1 MRYLSTR
8 GGTPDVTASEAIL
21 RGIAPDGGLYVPES
35 VPKAPAGGVAG
46 GPGTGGAGGPGA
58 AFRGT
63 SLEVLT
69 PFLTDFPGPVLADAV
84 ARAYNAE
91 TFDHPEIVSL
101 KSLDARRHV
110 LELWHGPTAAF
121 KDVALQIMPFFI
133 AAAKAVRDD
142 RTHTLI
148 LVATSGDT
156 GKAAL
161 EGFRD
166 RPGVS
171 LVVFYPYGGV
181 SEIQRLQMATTEG
194 ANTRVVAVR
203 GNFDDCQTGVKA
215 LFNDAALR
223 ERLAAKGIVF
233 SSANSINWGRLCPQ
247 IAYYVHAYRALVGRG
262 AVAAGGEVDL
272 CVPTGNFG
280 NFLAGW
286 YARAMGLPVR
296 RLVCASNRN
305 NILTDFFRT
314 GVYDLRRAFHRTSS
328 PSMDILISSNLE
340 RFLFHAAGG
349 DGAAAGAG
357 AVRGWFDELRRTERF
372 AVGEALRA
380 AMAEVV
386 TPGWVDEERV
396 FATIRRVFRETG
408 YLVDTHTAVALAV
421 CEDQTAAGGELGPDG
436 PPVIVAS
443 TASPYKFSGDVLAAI
458 TGERPADEFAA
469 IERLRE
475 VSGVPLHRAVRGL
488 REKPER
494 HARVADIA
502 GMRDVVEEML
512 V

>member
-8 GGTPDVTASEAIL
+8 GAAPAASAAEAIL
-21 RGIAPDGGLYVPES
+21 RGIAPDGGLYVPEAVLPVLS
-35 VPKAPAGGVAG
+35 GEAARGAAG
-46 GPGTGGAGGPGA
+46 GPFPE
-58 AFRGT
+58 T

-69 PFLTDFPGPVLADAV
+69 PYLADFPGPVLADAV
-84 ARAYNAE
+84 ARAYNAS
-91 TFDHPEIVSL
+91 TFDHPEVVSL
-101 KSLDARRHV
+101 RSLDARRHV

-133 AAAKAVRDD
+133 AAAKAVRND

-171 LVVFYPYGGV
+171 IVVFYPHGGV
-181 SEIQRLQMATTEG
+181 SEVQRLQMATTEG

-223 ERLAAKGIVF
+223 ERLAAKGIAF

-247 IAYYVHAYRALVGRG
+247 IAYYVHAYRTLVARG
-262 AVAAGGEVDL
+262 AVAAGGPVDL

-280 NFLAGW
+280 NILAGW

-314 GVYDLRRAFHRTSS
+314 GAYDLRREFHRTSS

-349 DGAAAGAG
+349 DGAAAGT
-357 AVRGWFDELRRTERF
+357 VRGWFDELRRTERF
-372 AVGEALRA
+372 AVAEPLRRDMA
-380 AMAEVV
+380 AVV
-386 TPGWVDEERV
+386 APGWVDEPRV
-396 FATIRRVFRETG
+396 FETIRRVFRGTG

-421 CEDQTAAGGELGPDG
+421 CEDQMAAGGALGPDG

-443 TASPYKFSGDVLAAI
+443 TASPYKFAGDVLAAV
-458 TGERPADEFAA
+458 TGERPDDEFAA
-469 IERLRE
+469 IERLRQ
-475 VSGVPLHRAVRGL
+475 VSGVPVHRAVRGL

-494 HARVADIA
+494 HTRVTDIA

-512 V
+512 S

>member
-8 GGTPDVTASEAIL
+8 GGTPPVSPAEAIL
-21 RGIAPDGGLYVPES
+21 LGIAPDGGLFVPEAMPRLGS
-35 VPKAPAGGVAG
+35 AAPDRA
-46 GPGTGGAGGPGA
+46 GAGD

-63 SLEVLT
+63 ALEVLA
-69 PFLTDFPGPVLADAV
+69 PYLTDFDRPTLEACVE
-84 ARAYNAE
+84 RAYNPR
-91 TFDHPEIVSL
+91 TFDLPEIVAL
-101 KSLDARRHV
+101 RALDGRRHV

-121 KDVALQIMPFFI
+121 KDVALQIMPEFI
-133 AAAKAVRDD
+133 AAAKAVRND

-161 EGFRD
+161 EGFKD
-166 RPGVS
+166 RPGIS
-171 LVVFYPYGGV
+171 IVVFYPYGGV

-194 ANTRVVAVR
+194 ANTHVVAVR

-215 LFNDAALR
+215 LFNDTALR
-223 ERLAAKGIVF
+223 ARLGAEGVVF

-247 IAYYVHAYRALVGRG
+247 IAYYVHAYRALVARG
-262 AVAAGGEVDL
+262 AVAPGGPVDL

-280 NFLAGW
+280 NILAGW

-296 RLVCASNRN
+296 RLVCASNKN

-314 GVYDLRRAFHRTSS
+314 GVYDLDRPFHRTSS

-340 RFLFHAAGG
+340 RFLYHVAGG
-349 DGAAAGAG
+349 GDAT
-357 AVRGWFDELRRTERF
+357 VRGWFDDLRRTGRF
-372 AVGEALRA
+372 AIGAALRDA
-380 AMAEVV
+380 LAEVV
-386 TPGWVDEERV
+386 VPGWVDEPRV
-396 FATIRRVFRETG
+396 FATIRDVFRETG
-408 YLVDTHTAVALAV
+408 TLIDTHTAVAVAV
-421 CEDQTAAGGELGPDG
+421 SRDETAAGGGLGPDG
-436 PPVIVAS
+436 PPVIIAS

-475 VSGVPLHRAVRGL
+475 VSGVPVHRAVRGL
-488 REKPER
+488 REKAER
-494 HARVADIA
+494 HSRVAAIA
-502 GMRDVVEEML
+502 EMKDVVLDVAAGLAGEAKESGA
-512 V
+512 